1 MRESFLTGIMFS
13 SFVIAIVLAFFHQ
26 DLFLAICFALLGLT
40 AYVNKTNY

>member
-13 SFVIAIVLAFFHQ
+13 SFVIAIIMVFVHN
-26 DLFLAICFALLGLT
+26 DVFLAICFALLGLT